1 LGSETRRPRTRPP
14 LICDR
19 DFVIVLTRSRR
30 RGVNAGD
37 AEVTVHAEIMVVDV
51 PMMSATVP
59 GSNTPVL
66 DAPCE
71 VDKAT
76 AGAEHFSREG
86 LFRG

>member
-1 LGSETRRPRTRPP
+1 MGSETRRPRTRAP

-19 DFVIVLTRSRR
+19 DCVIVSTRPRR

-37 AEVTVHAEIMVVDV
+37 AQVTVHAEIMVVDV